1 MNNIT
6 RNEIAWEKLIN
17 ILTTEIINTEKCIIY
32 PTINKDGYGIFQ
44 PTVKGRKYHFL
55 MHRASYLFHFNN
67 LKKEDIVC
75 HTCDNPA
82 CINPRHL
89 YRGTH
94 SDNIKDKVSK
104 GRQAKGENNGRYI
117 DGRASDRVVR
127 RVNTHGRKL
136 TDQQVLEIKELKSR
150 GTKLKDIAAII
161 NVSYQTVRDI
171 SCGRIYK

>member
-1 MNNIT
+1 MLIT
-6 RNEIAWEKLIN
+6 ERAKRK
-17 ILTTEIINTEKCIIY
+17 INTLLDSTNDCINY
-32 PTINKDGYGIFQ
+32 PKTNKDGYGDIQ
-44 PTVKGRKYHFL
+44 EIVEGKKLHML
-55 MHRASYLFHFNN
+55 AHRVSYQLYTG
-67 LKKEDIVC
+67 EDISPDDIIC
-75 HTCDNPA
+75 HRCDNPA

-89 YRGTH
+89 FRGTH

-150 GTKLKDIAAII
+150 GTKLKDIASII